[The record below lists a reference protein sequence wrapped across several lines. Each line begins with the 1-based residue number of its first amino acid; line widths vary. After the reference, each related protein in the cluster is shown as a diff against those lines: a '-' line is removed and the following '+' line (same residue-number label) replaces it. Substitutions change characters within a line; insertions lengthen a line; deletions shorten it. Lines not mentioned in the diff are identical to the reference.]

1 MCSAANSTAWLP
13 SIPMTNFGKGKGKG
27 GGSSTKGRG
36 YAKGGRS
43 DEVELATTTLTI
55 GGKRF
60 HIDVKE
66 NSIGRFVKMRETDE
80 KGKKGGGPK
89 KVILPAAGALQFM
102 EALRKMATPDILK
115 VPHRPVQCL
124 ALVVGSLWFEGSL
137 HDSTLA
143 RQSLLPLM
151 PRGDPVRFI
160 RNTSPS
166 KPKDSIS
173 ILSKTQGGD
182 PRTSPHLSRECCLDS
197 ESSPPG
203 CVTVT
208 LIDLSLSPFL

>member
-1 MCSAANSTAWLP
+1 VFS
-13 SIPMTNFGKGKGKG
+13 SIN
-27 GGSSTKGRG
+27 
-36 YAKGGRS
+36 
-43 DEVELATTTLTI
+43 
-55 GGKRF
+55 
-60 HIDVKE
+60 
-66 NSIGRFVKMRETDE
+66 
-80 KGKKGGGPK
+80 
-89 KVILPAAGALQFM
+89 ILPAAGALQFM

-197 ESSPPG
+197 ESSPSRVCHSDAHRSIPLP
-203 CVTVT
+203 VPV
-208 LIDLSLSPFL
+208 DESLRSPASGKALRGTCLGLLYSSQPNRAGWRLALPPSLP